1 MYYICITKAIGM
13 NTQEKKLTSI
23 RLNKKLYLYL
33 QQRAKAENRSLN
45 NYIET
50 LLFEASDFNLL
61 NEESRNAVFQ
71 AMEEREQLTKMK
83 EGEST
88 QDFMERLLED

>member
-1 MYYICITKAIGM
+1 MDI
-13 NTQEKKLTSI
+13 QEKKLTSI
-23 RLNKKLYLYL
+23 RLNKKLYFYL
-33 QQRAKAENRSLN
+33 KQKAKAENRSLN

-71 AMEEREQLTKMK
+71 AMEEREQLIKMEK
-83 EGEST
+83 NEST
-88 QDFMERLLED
+88 KEFMERLLED